1 MDASFDAED
10 AMAVPQDIPL
20 SYDDVDLTP
29 PLGEDVTPSL
39 QHRTIDSD
47 QPPSLATRIGTTKVY
62 VMPESSTGAT
72 RAGKVRLR
80 CSLWRHSHP
89 NETMCTLAVRL
100 APCIVHRTYEAQ
112 TRG

>member
-10 AMAVPQDIPL
+10 TMTVPQDIPL

-29 PLGEDVTPSL
+29 LGEDGTPSL
-39 QHRTIDSD
+39 EQRISDSD

-62 VMPESSTGAT
+62 VMPESSTGAS

-80 CSLWRHSHP
+80 CFSP
-89 NETMCTLAVRL
+89 AARL
-100 APCIVHRTYEAQ
+100 A
-112 TRG
+112 